1 LQRIACLDGL
11 RGLAA
16 LWVLVGHCMLLTG
29 FYLPVMG
36 QPDFGV
42 DLFILLSGFL
52 MVFQYQLRQNFEDW
66 GRPGTWA
73 SFWTRRFFR
82 IAPLFYLMLAAALLA
97 GPGIYEDRVVID
109 AFLDREPQAPARY
122 LDSGATNIA
131 LHVTFLFG
139 LLPSYAFRT
148 PLPDWSL
155 GLEMQFYAVFPFLI
169 LLMRK
174 LSWPVTALLVSS
186 AAAAVVWAMSMA
198 GISFPMPAF
207 LPLKMHLFLCGM
219 LTAGALG
226 GGRRRLAL
234 HLGLVIM
241 LAAIPIG
248 GTQDLQHVV
257 VRALIVLVFFA
268 LVHARAAG
276 VISALLGSRPLY
288 WLGELSYGVY
298 LVHLLIMQPV
308 AAWAITNWGDGMGAA
323 ERCLL
328 VLGIVAPLAYAIAFV
343 TYTIVEV
350 PAQKMGKSLLRAFT
364 ANRRNASQTPAEEIT
379 VP

>member
-1 LQRIACLDGL
+1 LRRIECLDGL

-36 QPDFGV
+36 QPEFGV

-52 MVFQYQLRQNFEDW
+52 MVFQYQLRQSFEDW
-66 GRPGTWA
+66 GRLGTWA

-82 IAPLFYLMLAAALLA
+82 IAPVFYLMLAAALLA
-97 GPGIYEDRVVID
+97 GPVIYEDRVVID
-109 AFLDREPQAPARY
+109 TFLNRELQAPARY

-169 LLMRK
+169 LLVRK
-174 LSWPVTALLVSS
+174 LSWPVAALLVTS
-186 AAAAVVWAMSMA
+186 AAAAIVLAMSLA

-219 LTAGALG
+219 LTAAALG
-226 GGRRRLAL
+226 GGRRCLAL

-248 GTQDLQHVV
+248 GAQDLQHVV
-257 VRALIVLVFFA
+257 VRALIVLIFFA

-308 AAWAITNWGDGMGAA
+308 AAWAITNWGDSMGAA

-328 VLGIVAPLAYAIAFV
+328 VLGIVAPMAYAIAYV

-350 PAQKMGKSLLRAFT
+350 PGQKIGKALLRAL
-364 ANRRNASQTPAEEIT
+364 APNRRQSSQTPAEEIA